1 MHLMKNLY
9 YLLFCMIFGIT
20 YSQNSEKLIT
30 KAKIDYYIEEAGK
43 LSATNPTKAI
53 AISNNAYRLSKI
65 IDYKN
70 GMKKSGNILMAK
82 YFDAGN
88 FKKVIEISKDAE
100 KLSLETDD
108 YEILSN
114 SYRLRASSFTELGFN
129 DDSYKEFLKALAVA
143 DKIERKNYKFY
154 QKSLI
159 YVGLASYNAHINA
172 PLDSVIYYQKKS
184 LETAIKMDD
193 SEDFLNKKYHN
204 LTLAYINLGMTSNA
218 SKNVKDAEMY
228 FLKALQICRNPKYTV
243 GKDLEVTTLNE
254 FAWLF
259 YDQKKYDK
267 AISNAVE
274 AEKLERQI
282 SKPYIRR
289 DIYEVL
295 FKAQVEMGKKEES
308 SKYMNLYTS
317 LNDSLVN
324 AEKKTINTPS
334 KHMVDEQRKINKSN
348 IQKIIIISSL
358 LFILLII
365 TGWFFWRRN
374 KILLHRKYEIIIE
387 SIKNKEEAKL
397 KTINDGD
404 SNKIIHDNSVHI
416 TSKTSA
422 ILLEKLSKF
431 EEEQEFIRE
440 DISHVYL
447 ANSLNTN
454 TKYLSEIIKQHTG
467 KSFNNYING
476 LRINYITEL
485 LYKEPKYREY
495 KISYLA
501 EVCGFAS
508 REVFATV
515 FKKETGVSPSYFISN
530 LRNEKQEEV

>member
-1 MHLMKNLY
+1 MKNLY

-30 KAKIDYYIEEAGK
+30 RAKIDHDIEEAGK
-43 LSATNPTKAI
+43 LSATNPKKAI
-53 AISNNAYRLSKI
+53 AISNNTYRFSKI

-70 GMKKSGNILMAK
+70 GMKKSCNILMTK

-114 SYRLRASSFTELGFN
+114 TYRLRASSFTELGFN
-129 DDSYKEFLKALAVA
+129 DESYKEFFKALTVA
-143 DKIERKNYKFY
+143 DKIESKNYKFY

-159 YVGLASYNAHINA
+159 YVGLATYNAHINA
-172 PLDSVIYYQKKS
+172 PLDSVLYYQKKS
-184 LETAIKMDD
+184 LEIAIKMDEN
-193 SEDFLNKKYHN
+193 EDFLNKKYHN
-204 LTLAYINLGMTSNA
+204 LTLAYINLGMLSNA

-228 FLKALQICRNPKYTV
+228 LFKALQICKNPKYNIN
-243 GKDLEVTTLNE
+243 KDLEITLLNE
-254 FAWLF
+254 FAWLY
-259 YDQKKYDK
+259 YDQKKYER

-274 AEKLERQI
+274 AEKLEKQI

-289 DIYEVL
+289 DIYEIL
-295 FKAQVEMGKKEES
+295 FKAQVEMREKEES

-324 AEKKTINTPS
+324 AEKKTINTPA
-334 KHMVDEQRKINKSN
+334 KHMIDEQGKINKSN
-348 IQKIIIISSL
+348 IQKIIILSSL
-358 LFILLII
+358 LFILII
-365 TGWFFWRRN
+365 IIGWFFWRRN
-374 KILLHRKYEIIIE
+374 KISLNRKYEIIIE
-387 SIKNKEEAKL
+387 SLKNKEEQKL
-397 KTINDGD
+397 KNINDGD

-416 TSKTSA
+416 TSKTST

-440 DISHVYL
+440 DISRVYL

-515 FKKETGVSPSYFISN
+515 FKKETGVTPSYFISQ
-530 LRNEKQEEV
+530 LRADKVEQEL

>member
-1 MHLMKNLY
+1 MTIY
-9 YLLFCMIFGIT
+9 Y
-20 YSQNSEKLIT
+20 
-30 KAKIDYYIEEAGK
+30 
-43 LSATNPTKAI
+43 
-53 AISNNAYRLSKI
+53 
-65 IDYKN
+65 
-70 GMKKSGNILMAK
+70 
-82 YFDAGN
+82 DAGN

-114 SYRLRASSFTELGFN
+114 TYRLRASSFTELGFN
-129 DDSYKEFLKALAVA
+129 DDSHKEFLKALTVA
-143 DKIERKNYKFY
+143 DKIESKNYKFY

-159 YVGLASYNAHINA
+159 YIGIASYNAHISA
-172 PLDSVIYYQKKS
+172 PLDSVIYYQTKS
-184 LETAIKMDD
+184 LETTIKMDD

-204 LTLAYINLGMTSNA
+204 LTLGYINLGMTSIA
-218 SKNVKDAEMY
+218 SKKVKDAEMY
-228 FLKALQICRNPKYTV
+228 FFKALQICKNTKYHV

-254 FAWLF
+254 FAWLY

-267 AISNAVE
+267 TINYAVE

-324 AEKKTINTPS
+324 AEKKTINTPAR
-334 KHMVDEQRKINKSN
+334 HMIDEQGKINKSN

-358 LFILLII
+358 LIILII
-365 TGWFFWRRN
+365 ILGCFFWRRN
-374 KILLHRKYEIIIE
+374 KILLHGKYEIIIE
-387 SIKNKEEAKL
+387 SLKNKEEEKP
-397 KTINDGD
+397 KTINNLD
-404 SNKIIHDNSVHI
+404 STKINRDNSVHI

-422 ILLEKLSKF
+422 VLFEKLSKF
-431 EEEQEFIRE
+431 EEDQEFIRG
-440 DISHVYL
+440 DISRVYL

-515 FKKETGVSPSYFISN
+515 FKKETGVTPSYFISQLKADN
-530 LRNEKQEEV
+530 VEQEL